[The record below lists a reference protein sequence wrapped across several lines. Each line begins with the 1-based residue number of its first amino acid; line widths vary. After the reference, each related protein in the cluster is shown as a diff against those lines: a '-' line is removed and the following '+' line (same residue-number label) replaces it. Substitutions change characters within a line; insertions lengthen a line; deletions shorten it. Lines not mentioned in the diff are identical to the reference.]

1 MIGWRSASICVLP
14 AGRPGRCRAAVLIWA
29 MASEINH
36 NPIDR
41 YILRMG
47 KVDCMEIASSYEQ
60 RARIE
65 LLSLVAGTTP
75 GEMLMD
81 AAMLLL
87 DRDAGC
93 CERCRQTEIETTFCN
108 EQVEVRF
115 AQLLGR

>member
-1 MIGWRSASICVLP
+1 
-14 AGRPGRCRAAVLIWA
+14 

-47 KVDCMEIASSYEQ
+47 KVDCMEIALSYEQ
-60 RARIE
+60 RVRIE

-93 CERCRQTEIETTFCN
+93 CERCRQADLQTELSD
-108 EQVEVRF
+108 EQVEARF
-115 AQLLGR
+115 AQFLGR

>member
-1 MIGWRSASICVLP
+1 
-14 AGRPGRCRAAVLIWA
+14 

-47 KVDCMEIASSYEQ
+47 KVDCMEIALSYEQ

-93 CERCRQTEIETTFCN
+93 CERCRQADLQTELSD
-108 EQVEVRF
+108 EQVEARF
-115 AQLLGR
+115 AQFLGR